1 VKLIDVTGRT
11 AFISGAAGGIGAEVV
26 RLFRN
31 AGARVAAADLD
42 EGRVRAMFPNDWDVV
57 PLAADVGKEI
67 DTKRAVAEAASS
79 LGRIDYLVNCAGI
92 VGKGKLADTSLT
104 DWQKVMD
111 ANLTSSF
118 LLCREAY
125 PHLKASRGKAVLISS
140 TNGLNGGSHL
150 SGSAYAVAKA
160 GIINLTRY
168 LAKEWAPDGIRINCV
183 APGPV
188 ETPMIARLDEKQQA
202 GLRSAIPLNAFAT
215 PQHVAAT
222 IAWLCSEH
230 TATVTGTVANV
241 SGGLVLD

>member
-1 VKLIDVTGRT
+1 MKLIDVAGRT

-26 RLFRN
+26 RLFRK

-42 EGRVRAMFPNDWDVV
+42 EGRVRALFPNDWDVV
-57 PLAADVGKEI
+57 PLAADVGKEN
-67 DTKRAVAEAASS
+67 DTERAMAEAASS
-79 LGRIDYLVNCAGI
+79 LGRIDYLINCAGI
-92 VGKGKLADTSLT
+92 VGKGRLDTTSLAE
-104 DWQKVMD
+104 WQKVMD

-118 LLCREAY
+118 LLCREAW
-125 PHLKASRGKAVLISS
+125 PHLKASRGKVVLISS

-160 GIINLTRY
+160 GIINLVRY
-168 LAKEWAPDGIRINCV
+168 LAKEWAPDGIRINAV

-202 GLRSAIPLNAFAT
+202 GLRAAIPLNAFAT
-215 PQHVAAT
+215 APQVAAT

-230 TATVTGTVANV
+230 TATTTGTVANV

>member
-1 VKLIDVTGRT
+1 MNLIDATGRT
-11 AFISGAAGGIGAEVV
+11 AFVSGAAGGIGAEVV
-26 RLFRN
+26 RLFHA

-42 EGRVRAMFPNDWDVV
+42 EGRVRALFPNTWNVV
-57 PLAADVGKEI
+57 PLAADVGKET
-67 DTKRAVAEAASS
+67 DTKRAMAEAASA

-92 VGKGKLADTSLT
+92 VGKGRLAETSMA

-125 PHLKASRGKAVLISS
+125 PHLKASRGKVVLISS
-140 TNGLNGGSHL
+140 TNGINGGSHF
-150 SGSAYAVAKA
+150 SGAAYAVAKA

-168 LAKEWAPDGIRINCV
+168 LAKEWAADGIRVNAV

-188 ETPMIARLDEKQQA
+188 ETPMIARLDDRQQA
-202 GLRSAIPLNAFAT
+202 SLRAAIPLGAFAT
-215 PQHVAAT
+215 ARQVAAT
-222 IAWLCSEH
+222 IGWLCSGH
-230 TATVTGTVANV
+230 NGTTTGTVANV

>member
-1 VKLIDVTGRT
+1 MKLIDVTGRT

-26 RLFRN
+26 RLFRQ

-42 EGRVRAMFPNDWDVV
+42 EGRVRALFPNDWDVV
-57 PLAADVGKEI
+57 PLAADVGKEA
-67 DTKRAVAEAASS
+67 DSKRAVAEAASS
-79 LGRIDYLVNCAGI
+79 FGRLDYLINCAGI
-92 VGKGKLADTSLT
+92 VGKGRLDQTSLA

-125 PHLKASRGKAVLISS
+125 PHLKVSRGKVVLISS

-202 GLRSAIPLNAFAT
+202 AMRATIPLNTFAT
-215 PQHVAAT
+215 APQVAAT
-222 IAWLCSEH
+222 IAWLCSDH
-230 TATVTGTVANV
+230 TATTTGTVANV